1 MAQYARQVD
10 AELGDP
16 ELLVLGVQ
24 RDPQAALR
32 RAAAVLAADPDR
44 RAQVLAHWATGMAHR
59 ELGAMASS
67 RTELELAW
75 TEAMA
80 IEDGAL
86 AGQIAITLSW
96 VVTLQ
101 GEIPGALAILDLTE
115 PGVSD
120 DHRGRLRTQR
130 GVILYQQ
137 GEFAAALREYEVA
150 LGLLAAAGDALGE
163 LRQRINIGAL
173 LSYLGRLDDARDHLR
188 AAAVQAD
195 DLDQTLLRAVVEQNL
210 AHIAAL
216 EGDFPLAF
224 GSFDRAG
231 ELFASCSY
239 EGIMAG
245 SLRLDHARALLRA
258 NLLDEAR
265 EVADR
270 AVHDLATSEVT
281 LDLAEGQLVAAEAHL
296 AAGDDVGGAALAAKS
311 VEGFA
316 ALGRTTWAALA
327 RAVLQRARARRAPSA
342 SLAQEV
348 AANAETLRRLGCT
361 ADAVRADLFA
371 AELLVSFGDVDG
383 ADVLLRRLAPAIG
396 TSVVL
401 QPESLRIRALVDA
414 ARDERG
420 RARRAVNLGVRL
432 LAGQQ
437 AVLGALE
444 LRAHAAASSDG
455 LAEIGVAMAVADHR
469 PRELLAHLE
478 ATRRTVSLLPAAR
491 PPDDEALAELL
502 ARLRVINT
510 QIRDAGPDIARRIEL
525 DATRSGLERQIRSH
539 VRRAP
544 ATGARADVP
553 LATSVARLGDRV
565 LVEYANL
572 RGVLYAVSVLDN
584 RASLHELGRVDGL
597 AADIDACSHALHRLN
612 RQQGSDASRAAAT
625 DLLDSLR
632 HDLARRLLPAR
643 VVRSERPVVIVPT
656 GVLHALPWCALP
668 GLSGRAV
675 AVSPSLTGWAIAA
688 GQATATEHVTLIAGP
703 GLAHAEREVEALAGV
718 HSGATVLTGGDASAD
733 RALDAI
739 GKSDLAHL
747 ACHGAYRADNPLF
760 STLRL
765 DDGPLNAFDLE
776 RCPAIPRT
784 VILSACNVAMGAPAG
799 GGALLGLASALM
811 TFGAASVI
819 APLTPVSDERVVAAM
834 VQLHRGIL
842 DGVDPATA
850 LAQVTLDDDGR
861 LDPTAAA
868 FVVIGA

>member
-1 MAQYARQVD
+1 VD
-10 AELGDP
+10 AEPGDP
-16 ELLVLGVQ
+16 EQLVLGVQ
-24 RDPQAALR
+24 RDPQTALR
-32 RAAAVLAADPDR
+32 RAAAVLTGDADR
-44 RAQVLAHWATGMAHR
+44 RSQVLAHWAIGMAHR
-59 ELGAMASS
+59 ELGEMTSA

-75 TEAMA
+75 NEAIA

-86 AGQIAITLSW
+86 AGQIAITLSL
-96 VVTLQ
+96 VLAFQ
-101 GEIPGALAILDLTE
+101 GEITGALAILDLSE
-115 PGVSD
+115 PGVAD

-130 GVILYQQ
+130 GTILYQH
-137 GEFAAALREYEVA
+137 GDFAAALAEYEAA
-150 LGLLAAAGDALGE
+150 LGLLATSGDELGE

-188 AAAVQAD
+188 VAAVRAE
-195 DLDQTLLRAVVEQNL
+195 DLDQTLAQAIVEQNL

-216 EGDFPLAF
+216 EGDFPSAF
-224 GSFDRAG
+224 ESFDQAAEHFRRCG
-231 ELFASCSY
+231 Y
-239 EGIMAG
+239 EGMLAV

-258 NLLDEAR
+258 NLLGEAK

-270 AVHDLATSEVT
+270 ALHDLAASEVT
-281 LDLAEGQLVAAEAHL
+281 LDLAEGQLVAAEAHI
-296 AAGDDVGGAALAAKS
+296 AAGDDKGGAALAARS

-327 RAVLQRARARRAPSA
+327 RAVLQRALATSSPSEA
-342 SLAQEV
+342 LAGEI
-348 AANAETLRRLGCT
+348 AANADTLRQLGCR
-361 ADAVRADLFA
+361 ADAVRADLLA
-371 AELLVSFGDVDG
+371 ADLLVGLGDAAG
-383 ADVLLRRLAPAIG
+383 ADELLRRLEIR
-396 TSVVL
+396 TSLVL
-401 QPESLRIRALVDA
+401 QPEALRVRALVEA
-414 ARDERG
+414 SRGQRG

-455 LAEIGVAMAVADHR
+455 LAELGVAMAVADRR

-491 PPDDEALAELL
+491 PPDDDALADLL
-502 ARLRVINT
+502 AQLRVINT
-510 QIRDAGPDIARRIEL
+510 QVHDAGADIARRVEL
-525 DATRSGLERQIRSH
+525 DVTRLSLERQIRSH

-572 RGVLYAVSVLDN
+572 RGDLYAVTVVDN
-584 RASLHELGRVDGL
+584 RTLLHDLGPVDGL
-597 AADIDACSHALHRLN
+597 SGDIDACTHALHRLN
-612 RQQGSDASRAAAT
+612 RQHGSVASRAAAVE
-625 DLLDSLR
+625 LLDSLR
-632 HDLARRLLPAR
+632 EDLARRLLPAR
-643 VVRSERPVVIVPT
+643 VLRSARPVVIVPT

-668 GLSGRAV
+668 GLAGRAV
-675 AVSPSLTGWAIAA
+675 AVAPSLTGWAIAA
-688 GQATATEHVTLIAGP
+688 EQAATIEHVSLIAGP
-703 GLAHAEREVEALAGV
+703 GLDHAEREVEALAVV
-718 HSGATVLTGGDASAD
+718 HKGPTVLARSDASAD
-733 RALDAI
+733 RALEAI
-739 GKSDLAHL
+739 GKSDLAHV

-776 RCPAIPRT
+776 RLPAIPRT
-784 VILSACNVAMGAPAG
+784 VVLSACNVAMGAPAG
-799 GGALLGLASALM
+799 GGALLGLASAVM
-811 TFGAASVI
+811 TFGARSVI

-842 DGVDPATA
+842 DGLDAPTA
-850 LAQVTLDDDGR
+850 LGRVALDDEGR